1 MKRVIC
7 VLRAIDVAEYFLS
20 KDPERKL
27 FTKKLQTKNGRKF
40 YEGNA
45 RRASSGKWAEWTES
59 DCPHRIQRILIP
71 GDIP

>member
-1 MKRVIC
+1 MLQMKRVIC

-45 RRASSGKWAEWTES
+45 RLWAGS
-59 DCPHRIQRILIP
+59 
-71 GDIP
+71 